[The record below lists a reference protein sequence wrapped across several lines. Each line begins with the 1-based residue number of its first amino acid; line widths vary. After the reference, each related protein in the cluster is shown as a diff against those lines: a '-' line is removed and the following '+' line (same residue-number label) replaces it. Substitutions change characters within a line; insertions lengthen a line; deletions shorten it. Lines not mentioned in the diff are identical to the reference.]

1 MIIDQKTNISEMY
14 FDYSNNLM
22 KTLLNLVK
30 LTIISLALI
39 SGIANA
45 TPTPQPLVRD
55 DSCPN
60 GYQSSGAYCIPSSNA
75 KFAIKRLGSCPSGYY
90 TSGNY
95 CVASFTNSK
104 LAIPRI
110 NSCPSGYYSS
120 GNYCIS
126 SK

>member
-1 MIIDQKTNISEMY
+1 
-14 FDYSNNLM
+14 M

-30 LTIISLALI
+30 LALI
-39 SGIANA
+39 GPALASSIVNA

-55 DSCPN
+55 NSCPS
-60 GYQSSGAYCIPSSNA
+60 GYHSSGAYCIPSSNA
-75 KFAIKRLGSCPSGYY
+75 KFAIERLGVCPSGYY